1 MSQGVFRA
9 RMGMLADIFE
19 LGEVMSTPLLSER
32 LCCSGYTVV
41 TEEIMLA
48 RSRMVK
54 ARSIAYL
61 TGRPCHYVL
70 LKLSP
75 FAYVRASAAF

>member
-1 MSQGVFRA
+1 MWWPKVIRVMNREEGVTVFLTSHDVGD
-9 RMGMLADIFE
+9 M
-19 LGEVMSTPLLSER
+19 ER